1 MNKNLKKLVN
11 IRAKAGGI
19 DNLYRTDM
27 TNNRFTSIPISEST
41 APPPISSWTHVLRSN
56 NGVINLFPNYS
67 VNDIKKLQTGKK
79 FSIAFWYNLISS
91 GSYNIIV
98 NASGYRYT
106 IQSLDL
112 YGGSYYGVR
121 LNHNYYTM
129 KSNTI
134 LPQAN
139 KWTYVALILDYP
151 NAMLFL
157 DGKLCAQYDMSSN
170 FDGDS
175 SPLFSFRYMGIGD
188 SAIPHNFEIND
199 FVILKDVV
207 LWKSNFTP
215 PTNYLLNDYI
225 IADDQNQIKL
235 Y

>member
-1 MNKNLKKLVN
+1 MDLLLF
-11 IRAKAGGI
+11 
-19 DNLYRTDM
+19 LYQ
-27 TNNRFTSIPISEST
+27 NQL
-41 APPPISSWTHVLRSN
+41 PPPISSWTHVLRSN

-67 VNDIKKLQTGKK
+67 NNDIIKLQTGKK

-112 YGGSYYGVR
+112 YDGSHYGVR
-121 LNHNYYTM
+121 IDNTHYTM
-129 KSNTI
+129 HSDTI

-157 DGKLCAQYDMSSN
+157 DGKLCAQYDMSTN
-170 FDGDS
+170 FDGYGS
-175 SPLFSFRYMGIGD
+175 SKPLFSFRYMTIGAD
-188 SAIPHNFEIND
+188 IPHDFEIND
-199 FVILKDVV
+199 IVMLKDVV
-207 LWKSNFTP
+207 LWKSDFTP
-215 PTNYLLNDYI
+215 PTNYLLDDYI

>member
-1 MNKNLKKLVN
+1 M
-11 IRAKAGGI
+11 
-19 DNLYRTDM
+19 
-27 TNNRFTSIPISEST
+27 
-41 APPPISSWTHVLRSN
+41 RSN
-56 NGVINLFPNYS
+56 NGVISLFPNYS
-67 VNDIKKLQTGKK
+67 YNDIQKLQTGKK
-79 FSIAFWYNLISS
+79 FSIAFWYNLVTS
-91 GSYNIIV
+91 GSYNMIL
-98 NASGYRYT
+98 NANGYNYT

-121 LNHNYYTM
+121 LKHTYYTM
-129 KSNTI
+129 KSDTI

-157 DGKLCAQYDMSSN
+157 DGKLCAQYDLSSTSI
-170 FDGDS
+170 DGETY
-175 SPLFSFRYMGIGD
+175 PMFSFRYMGIGD
-188 SAIPHNFEIND
+188 TAIPHNFEIND

-215 PTNYLLNDYI
+215 PTNYLLDDYI
-225 IADDQNQIKL
+225 LADDQNQIKL